1 MIGIHV
7 QTKIIS
13 MCSEYIPQHSQCTLR
28 YSHTFLLWL
37 SAVHMCGHHMNSFC
51 WSPVTTMVGS
61 RLHAW
66 FTCYHAWDDEWE
78 YNHLQHPHQ
87 ELSREAKVLLVEMG
101 KRCKLSDQDAQSD
114 SWKIR
119 SLIEPFGNKTN
130 LQTVDVWK
138 NSCRKTSLNS
148 DVFITSIF

>member
-1 MIGIHV
+1 MCRLKSLACAQSISHNILNAHSDIHIHFFFGFLPSTCV
-7 QTKIIS
+7 DITWI
-13 MCSEYIPQHSQCTLR
+13 HSAGA
-28 YSHTFLLWL
+28 LWL
-37 SAVHMCGHHMNSFC
+37 RWLAQ
-51 WSPVTTMVGS
+51 W

-130 LQTVDVWK
+130 LQTVDVRK
-138 NSCRKTSLNS
+138 NSCRKTNLNS